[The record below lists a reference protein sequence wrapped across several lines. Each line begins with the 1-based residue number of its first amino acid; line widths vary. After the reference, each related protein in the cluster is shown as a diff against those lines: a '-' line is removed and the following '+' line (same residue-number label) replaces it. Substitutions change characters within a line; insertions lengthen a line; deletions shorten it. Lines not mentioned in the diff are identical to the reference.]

1 VVYSTKGQ
9 DGKENIFPTRG
20 ITPNFSARNC
30 NKPLVNFT
38 FEIPKQIH
46 FTECGETRL
55 ALAALERI
63 FIRTVLPQSDD
74 LLTQGILLTRCVET
88 FCARQRVVS

>member
-1 VVYSTKGQ
+1 VYSTKEQ
-9 DGKENIFPTRG
+9 DGMENIFPTRG

-38 FEIPKQIH
+38 LGIPKQIH

-74 LLTQGILLTRCVET
+74 LVTQGISLSSICWNFLRR
-88 FCARQRVVS
+88 AASS